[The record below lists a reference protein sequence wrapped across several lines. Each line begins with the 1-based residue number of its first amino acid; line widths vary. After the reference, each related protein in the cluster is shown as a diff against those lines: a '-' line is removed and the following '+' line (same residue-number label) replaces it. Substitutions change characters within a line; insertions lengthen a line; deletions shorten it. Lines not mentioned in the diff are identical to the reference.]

1 MLHATD
7 KMTDYELNN
16 IAMGDEICFEFRNS
30 KSKVI

>member
-1 MLHATD
+1 MLYATD

-16 IAMGDEICFEFRNS
+16 IVMGDKICFEFRNS